1 MRPVERHITLLFR
14 LLMAWTF
21 LYSASHQ
28 VLVPN
33 FSVVGFLNSTKTFH
47 AVFVL
52 FTTPTLAPIASF
64 LVEWRHTLL
73 GRSLLVGG
81 CTRLSSCC
89 GIWLLLMYWMAHMDF
104 PYIENHNNFIVD
116 YHVLYSVVLASL
128 ILYRAGHVFGLDG
141 WAARLPVVRASAL
154 LRWAVQ
160 AD

>member
-52 FTTPTLAPIASF
+52 FTTPTF
-64 LVEWRHTLL
+64 
-73 GRSLLVGG
+73 
-81 CTRLSSCC
+81 CTRLSSFC
-89 GIWLLLMYWMAHMDF
+89 GILLLMMYWMAHMDF